1 MPNPPKLE
9 LEYPCVKV
17 IKERMKK
24 NDDISVDQV
33 KGFDRRVRNSPFLLV
48 IIQYANQKMTTQK
61 RAWDKYKVL
70 DKEMKRIEQTP
81 FGQLQRENERLK
93 QENEDLR
100 AQLKKLNPSYS
111 SAPASPFG
119 S

>member
-9 LEYPCVKV
+9 LEYPCIRS
-17 IKERMKK
+17 IKNRMKK
-24 NDDISVDQV
+24 IDDISEDQV
-33 KGFDRRVRNSPFLLV
+33 KGFDRRVRNSPFLLC
-48 IIQYANQKMTTQK
+48 IIQYTSQNFNAKK

-81 FGQLQRENERLK
+81 YMNLQRENERLK
-93 QENEDLR
+93 QENEDLK

-111 SAPASPFG
+111 F
-119 S
+119 